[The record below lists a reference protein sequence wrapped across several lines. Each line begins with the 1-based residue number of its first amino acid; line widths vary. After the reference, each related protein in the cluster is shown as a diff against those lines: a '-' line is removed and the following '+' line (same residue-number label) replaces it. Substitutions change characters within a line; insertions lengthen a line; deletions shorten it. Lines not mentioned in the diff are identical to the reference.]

1 MSTEI
6 TSAPTTTLSK
16 ASRTFTQPLSFIKT
30 RIYGATPAA
39 SMTQSPTTVPPVSA
53 SPISK
58 TVSLISKTAPAKD
71 EPPLREASKEQVYEL
86 CTIDSGVYLKPSP
99 GVINLKRDHWHVRQT
114 SDDELFPSTD
124 RLIMRRSLS
133 DIYPIL
139 NFHTP
144 SLSGSAPSLPAPRA
158 QANEAHRA
166 KHMTWDGV
174 LNQQKSTNT
183 RLPIETPRAR
193 SSSPATEEDDESAP
207 PSLSGSVSSST
218 TSDPLS
224 LLTMEEDDV
233 KRDSFAVKASKNAVR
248 AFVPKFNKWDV
259 SVQA

>member
-6 TSAPTTTLSK
+6 TSAPITTLSK

-39 SMTQSPTTVPPVSA
+39 SKTQSPQSPPIA
-53 SPISK
+53 SPIP
-58 TVSLISKTAPAKD
+58 IQTAPTKT

-86 CTIDSGVYLKPSP
+86 CTINGSGVYLLPSP
-99 GVINLKRDHWHVRQT
+99 DATNPKRDHWHVRQS
-114 SDDELFPSTD
+114 SDDEPFPSTD

-133 DIYPIL
+133 DGYPIL

-144 SLSGSAPSLPAPRA
+144 SLSGSRPSSPAPRA
-158 QANEAHRA
+158 QVNEAHRA

-174 LNQQKSTNT
+174 LNEQKSSNA
-183 RLPIETPRAR
+183 RLPIETRHIR
-193 SSSPATEEDDESAP
+193 SPSLATEEDDDAATS
-207 PSLSGSVSSST
+207 SLSGSLSSST

-233 KRDSFAVKASKNAVR
+233 RRASFPKAVKTGQNDIR
-248 AFVPKFNKWDV
+248 TFVPKFKWDTL
-259 SVQA
+259 VQA